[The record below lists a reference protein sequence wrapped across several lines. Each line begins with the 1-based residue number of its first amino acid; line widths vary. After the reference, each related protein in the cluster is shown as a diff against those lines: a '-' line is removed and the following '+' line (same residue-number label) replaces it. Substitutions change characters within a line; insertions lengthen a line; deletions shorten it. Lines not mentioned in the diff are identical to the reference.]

1 MFVRKKKNRS
11 GSISIVV
18 VDKSRGRFREV
29 RQFGVAHT
37 EAEADALYTQA
48 REWICRYAGQQT
60 IDFGGGAVASENE
73 VDMLVSRIDGVSING
88 AQLLLNRIYD
98 SVGFNRIKDDV
109 LRHLVVARISQPS
122 SKLATTSYLRS
133 YFKEDIDLSR
143 IYRYMDKLYN
153 SQMELVQEI
162 SITHTRSILGG
173 SIGLLFYDVTTLYF
187 EAAPKD
193 DMRQSGFSKD
203 GKTAEAQIVLGLL
216 VSRDGYPLSYSIFNG
231 SQYEGYT
238 MIPIIDDFVSRF
250 SLADFVIVADSG
262 LMSAKNIRLLR
273 SAGYKYIVGARIKTE
288 NSSLREWILSLE
300 KTNGAAYET
309 RKDDGDRLIVSY
321 SANRASNDARNRAK
335 GVARLEKS
343 YRTGKLTKD
352 KINKR
357 GYNKFLEISKDVEVT
372 ISQERIAE
380 DERWDG
386 LKGYV
391 TNTDLRR
398 EDVID
403 QYHGLWVVEKAFRVS
418 KGNLEMRPI
427 FHFTERRI
435 EAHICICFVAYK
447 VYKELERVIRHA
459 GIAMSVDKVLDIA
472 KTIITIDVRTDG
484 VHGVSKRTLFLT
496 EEQKAIKQLF
506 EMDTSRKPSSNCSK
520 WIPQKVIRVT
530 HRRSQVKTL
539 RN

>member
-11 GSISIVV
+11 GSVSIVV

-48 REWICRYAGQQT
+48 REWIRRYAGQQT
-60 IDFGGGAVASENE
+60 IDFGGGAVASEND

-88 AQLLLNRIYD
+88 TQLLLNRIYD

-162 SITHTRSILGG
+162 STTHTRSILGG

-250 SLADFVIVADSG
+250 SLTDFVIVADSG

-506 EMDTSRKPSSNCSK
+506 EMDTTKGD
-520 WIPQKVIRVT
+520 
-530 HRRSQVKTL
+530 
-539 RN
+539 

>member
-11 GSISIVV
+11 GSVSVVV
-18 VDKSRGRFREV
+18 VDKSRGHFREI

-48 REWICRYAGQQT
+48 REWIRRYAGQQT
-60 IDFGGGAVASENE
+60 IDFWGESAASENE

-88 AQLLLNRIYD
+88 TQLLLNRIYD
-98 SVGFNRIKDDV
+98 SIGFNRIKDDV

-173 SIGLLFYDVTTLYF
+173 NIGLLFYDVTTLYF

-238 MIPIIDDFVSRF
+238 MIPIIDDFVNRF
-250 SLADFVIVADSG
+250 SLTDFVIVADSG

-288 NSSLREWILSLE
+288 NSSLREWVLSLE
-300 KTNGAAYET
+300 KINGAAYET

-357 GYNKFLEISKDVEVT
+357 GYNKFLEISKDVEVA
-372 ISQERIAE
+372 ISRERIAE
-380 DERWDG
+380 DEKWDG

-391 TNTDLRR
+391 TNTDLKR

-435 EAHICICFVAYK
+435 EAHVCICFVAYK
-447 VYKELERVIRHA
+447 VYKELERIIRHA

-484 VHGVSKRTLFLT
+484 VRGVSKRTLFLT
-496 EEQKAIKQLF
+496 EEQKTIKQLF
-506 EMDTSRKPSSNCSK
+506 EGDAPKSD
-520 WIPQKVIRVT
+520 
-530 HRRSQVKTL
+530 
-539 RN
+539 